1 MSADVMMSETPGKLK
16 MALVIATRKRVG
28 LLQRCLASVEIAAR
42 AVESEIS
49 FQVWVAIN
57 GFDGESATFLQSYP
71 STSRLR
77 FQIKELAEAIS
88 PAAARN
94 RLIAQIMARNE
105 VRGEAA
111 QTVDWLFFLDD
122 DAFVDPG
129 FFVEFLNSMRRLPK
143 VDVLG
148 GPNLTPAGS
157 TSFQRA
163 CGVALASRF
172 GSAESSSRYYAHY
185 GHRTHCGEEALILCN
200 LFVRASVLGIHRFP
214 ESFVCNEENWLL
226 QTLQGD
232 GCYLAYE
239 PTLSVWHER
248 RPKLI
253 QFLAQIHRYGRGRGQ
268 NTRLR
273 PRTTKPSHI
282 VPSLCLMMTLLAFLV
297 TPCLP
302 VVGRIWLVLLL
313 CYLVIWVGASVR
325 LARRNLMEPATY
337 LCGSLLFPLIHVV
350 YGAGVLRGLMVG
362 NG

>member
-157 TSFQRA
+157 TSFQ
-163 CGVALASRF
+163 
-172 GSAESSSRYYAHY
+172 
-185 GHRTHCGEEALILCN
+185 I
-200 LFVRASVLGIHRFP
+200 
-214 ESFVCNEENWLL
+214 
-226 QTLQGD
+226 
-232 GCYLAYE
+232 
-239 PTLSVWHER
+239 
-248 RPKLI
+248 
-253 QFLAQIHRYGRGRGQ
+253 
-268 NTRLR
+268 
-273 PRTTKPSHI
+273 
-282 VPSLCLMMTLLAFLV
+282 
-297 TPCLP
+297 
-302 VVGRIWLVLLL
+302 RIKK
-313 CYLVIWVGASVR
+313 IS
-325 LARRNLMEPATY
+325 
-337 LCGSLLFPLIHVV
+337 
-350 YGAGVLRGLMVG
+350 
-362 NG
+362 